1 MFAQAKGARMFIE
14 ESEAGHSEA
23 MGVYVR
29 LRETL
34 VAGGVAPGE
43 KLMPRRL
50 APHYAASAATVR
62 EALLRLAAEGFVD
75 SAPQRGFSAVIP
87 SAGTVW
93 EIAHFRVMLEA
104 EGARLSI
111 ERGGMEWEANLT
123 AAHHR
128 LSHLEA
134 RMRGEAIE
142 PAQLRFWSGCDRAF
156 HEALIADCGSRRLI
170 AQHRTVFD
178 QFKQHVIARDPL
190 LGFRG
195 VELVREHSDI
205 LRSALERDASACA
218 AALRRHFEAYRRSR
232 DARAER

>member
-1 MFAQAKGARMFIE
+1 MST
-14 ESEAGHSEA
+14 ESTEGGQSEA
-23 MGVYVR
+23 MGVYAR
-29 LRETL
+29 LREAL

-50 APHYAASAATVR
+50 APLYAASAATVR

-75 SAPQRGFSAVIP
+75 SAPQRGFRAVRP

-93 EIAHFRVMLEA
+93 EIAHFRIMLES

-134 RMRGEAIE
+134 RMRGEAID
-142 PAQLRFWSGCDRAF
+142 PARLRFWSGCDRAF
-156 HEALIADCGSRRLI
+156 HEALIAECGSHRLI

-195 VELVREHSDI
+195 VGLVREHSDI
-205 LRSALERDASACA
+205 LRSALDRDPSACA
-218 AALRRHFEAYRRSR
+218 AALRRHFEGYRWSR
-232 DARAER
+232 NAAAER

>member
-1 MFAQAKGARMFIE
+1 MS
-14 ESEAGHSEA
+14 SEIDEGGHSEA
-23 MGVYVR
+23 MGVYAR
-29 LRETL
+29 LREVL

-43 KLMPRRL
+43 KLMPRSL
-50 APHYAASAATVR
+50 APRYAASAATVR

-75 SAPQRGFSAVIP
+75 SAPQRGFRAVKP

-93 EIAHFRVMLEA
+93 EIAHFRVLLEA

-134 RMRGEAIE
+134 RMRGEAID
-142 PAQLRFWSGCDRAF
+142 PALLRFWSGCDRAF
-156 HEALIADCGSRRLI
+156 HEALIAECGSRRLI
-170 AQHRTVFD
+170 AEHRTVFD
-178 QFKQHVIARDPL
+178 QFKQHVVARDPL

-195 VELVREHSDI
+195 PDLVREHSDI
-205 LRSALERDASACA
+205 LRSALDRDPVGCA
-218 AALRRHFEAYRRSR
+218 DALRRHFEAFRRSGV
-232 DARAER
+232 AQAEI